1 LLTDPERLGALLTD
15 PDFPAS
21 PPRESGPPRL
31 CPSSEGRA
39 RRGGSVVVVVVGVG
53 HPEGCTWAWR
63 RMARRRVTLGRTL
76 RDVSGAPVT
85 GSVLR
90 ARRGAARRG
99 GAAHRSA
106 PIPPPAVDGNGGW
119 PGKGG
124 EWTVEWG

>member
-1 LLTDPERLGALLTD
+1 M
-15 PDFPAS
+15 
-21 PPRESGPPRL
+21 
-31 CPSSEGRA
+31 
-39 RRGGSVVVVVVGVG
+39 VVVVVVVG

-119 PGKGG
+119 PGEGGPG
-124 EWTVEWG
+124 EWTVGRGLGNGVRQAEGEDGDLERSRRAGSRKKREKK